1 MARKSKETE
10 QDCKVH
16 EFTRQIHSSTRTGT
30 SYANMDNWNEK
41 EAKEQNKR
49 CCHDCRWFD
58 IGFEPCKK
66 YVGLYHKPCKD
77 FAWS

>member
-41 EAKEQNKR
+41 EAK
-49 CCHDCRWFD
+49 D
-58 IGFEPCKK
+58 
-66 YVGLYHKPCKD
+66 
-77 FAWS
+77 AWNRRA